1 MCDLPSRVVSG
12 PGFRGREN
20 VSTKAI
26 QTQEL
31 PGPAAELSGLAGVQ
45 AQPGAPSRVL
55 SRPFC
60 KVALLLAGDIAAVA
74 MAHRL
79 AAHFV
84 RLYLNVPEPFLN
96 PPNYYVFYIPFLVFM
111 LYLLEGYRSPELRRP
126 EKDLALIVK
135 AISLS
140 FLALV
145 CANFVVFKSLGFSRY
160 FMVAWY
166 LLALVF
172 LLLARFS
179 LRASYG
185 LLWRRGLAQ
194 QKALLVGST
203 TTLAEYQK
211 RLSIQRYEGYRIAG
225 VLAEPDSRGA
235 LENRA
240 LGLPVLGSLDQW
252 EQVAE
257 KHKVQLIFL
266 RLPTTSSDSHPRA
279 LEIIRRCQE
288 KRIDVEVYSDLF
300 GSPEFKY
307 ERDEFSG
314 FFRFYA
320 TPRWSRAM
328 ERLVKS
334 ALDKLIGLVGS
345 LVTLLLVPV
354 VGLLIKLEDSGP
366 IFYPREFV
374 GCDGKVHY
382 YFKFR
387 TMREDAD
394 QILQN
399 TPALREKFAEKFKL
413 ANDPRVLRVGRF
425 LRKYSIDE
433 FPQFFGLLSG
443 QLTFVGP
450 RVISWD
456 ERDRYGEQLKKLL
469 SVKPGLTGFWQVM
482 GRQTTTYE
490 ERVQMDMFYI
500 EHWSIWLDL
509 VIMAKTAWKVLRA
522 EGAH

>member
-1 MCDLPSRVVSG
+1 MTKKSDALALRPAVSASQATIWHWLSCSWCKKSLFLICDLIAVMAAHWLAEVSVHHFLQIPEG
-12 PGFRGREN
+12 
-20 VSTKAI
+20 S
-26 QTQEL
+26 L
-31 PGPAAELSGLAGVQ
+31 
-45 AQPGAPSRVL
+45 APSGYYLFYV
-55 SRPFC
+55 PFFA
-60 KVALLLAGDIAAVA
+60 AL
-74 MAHRL
+74 
-79 AAHFV
+79 
-84 RLYLNVPEPFLN
+84 
-96 PPNYYVFYIPFLVFM
+96 
-111 LYLLEGYRSPELRRP
+111 LYLLEGYKSPDLRRP
-126 EKDLALIVK
+126 EKELQLVFTGV
-135 AISLS
+135 SLS
-140 FLALV
+140 FAALV
-145 CANFVVFKSLGFSRY
+145 CANFVLFKTLGFSRY
-160 FMVAWY
+160 LVLAWY
-166 LLALVF
+166 ALTLF
-172 LLLARFS
+172 LMLGIRFS
-179 LRASYG
+179 LRTLYDS
-185 LLWRRGLAQ
+185 LWRRGLAQ

-203 TTLAEYQK
+203 ITLAEYQT

-252 EQVAE
+252 EHVAE

-266 RLPTTSSDSHPRA
+266 RLPTTSCDSHPRV

-300 GSPEFKY
+300 GSPEFNY

-320 TPRWSRAM
+320 TPRWSRAL

-456 ERDRYGEQLKKLL
+456 ERDRYGEQLKMLL

-490 ERVQMDMFYI
+490 ERVRMDMFYI